1 MGSKRTSGLATGHP
15 PGAHQLGFQMSGTRI
30 KQWVWHFPVSVG
42 LPSLPGFIQV
52 TPNGPNGTLKVF
64 GPLTRIMTIIAASL
78 NSCVEYTTPSDN
90 LFGNK
95 DPNGNWTGILGLTQ
109 TMEVDLTGTAMTLDL
124 ERWEDFSVSV
134 PLRSYDREIVYIRP
148 VPEADLTGFIRP
160 YTPLVWCLVLVT
172 LLVVWV
178 TLWVTQHHQAD
189 LTKHRP

>member
-1 MGSKRTSGLATGHP
+1 MGSKRTSGLATSHP
-15 PGAHQLGFQMSGTRI
+15 PGAHQLGFQMSGTRS
-30 KQWVWHFPVSVG
+30 KH
-42 LPSLPGFIQV
+42 
-52 TPNGPNGTLKVF
+52 
-64 GPLTRIMTIIAASL
+64 
-78 NSCVEYTTPSDN
+78 VEYTTPSDN